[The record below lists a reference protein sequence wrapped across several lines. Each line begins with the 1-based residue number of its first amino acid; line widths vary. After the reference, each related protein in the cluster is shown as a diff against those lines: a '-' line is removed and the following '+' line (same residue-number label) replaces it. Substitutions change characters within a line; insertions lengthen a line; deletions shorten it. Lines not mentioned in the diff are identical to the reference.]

1 MTSRKKKSQGND
13 VRLAAS
19 RGILC
24 LLRCRDE
31 FDPDH
36 LNELLKVMICKHSE
50 AERGGS
56 GYKKRQHCLLISTGV
71 EADPEAKVTFE
82 HVVPKAVVVD
92 FLLSLAPE
100 ALSLERVEWLMSRL
114 TVGCL
119 VTAAEDSRI
128 RKAGLQSV
136 MPAGW
141 SAATNNPW
149 DRYAQVGLQ
158 VIFRPGSDVLPGN
171 HPSLATEA
179 GVIQKEG

>member
-24 LLRCRDE
+24 LLRRRDE

-50 AERGGS
+50 AEQGGRD
-56 GYKKRQHCLLISTGV
+56 YKKRQHCLLISTGV

-119 VTAAEDSRI
+119 VTRDEDGRLND
-128 RKAGLQSV
+128 AGLKKV
-136 MPAGW
+136 MPIGW
-141 SAATNNPW
+141 SAVTGNPW
-149 DRYAQVGLQ
+149 DRYAQVGLH
-158 VIFRPGSDVLPGN
+158 VVFRPGSDVLPGN
-171 HPSLATEA
+171 HLALALEA
-179 GVIQKEG
+179 GVI